1 MDLLLELAINFIKH
15 VEAKQMVADYDLVTL
30 FQRSFGDQLPVDH
43 CAVCGREVSNLAAQD
58 AGIRIPFSSEP
69 GMKARGPGI
78 VNANICFECA
88 AQRDLI
94 ALKWNRHRQQL
105 ATQRNQCGTRFSL
118 NGWYFRRTGTR
129 LRIAGFVF
137 VNVFACH

>member
-1 MDLLLELAINFIKH
+1 
-15 VEAKQMVADYDLVTL
+15 MVADYDLVTL
-30 FQRSFGDQLPVDH
+30 FQRSFGDQLPIDH

-69 GMKARGPGI
+69 GMPNLPLVGTFSQPVPGT
-78 VNANICFECA
+78 APA
-88 AQRDLI
+88 AGLSQ
-94 ALKWNRHRQQL
+94 AQGQQL
-105 ATQRNQCGTRFSL
+105 ATQGNQSGTTFSL